1 MTEPA
6 PSPEPS
12 RAAPAAG
19 PAPGDVPAPAQ
30 PYLLV
35 LPTMEGAP
43 TPVPWPGAEGQP
55 GWAIPVT
62 VPPGTQGYA
71 LFLPLVPAPGQPTAG
86 VPAQATAPAAERSP
100 AEGAAPATGA
110 SGTTAALST
119 PAEGSAPSAGASGP
133 TAAAGST
140 PVDGGPAAAAE
151 AGKPVADRPTG
162 GEPVAA
168 PPDAVPAARREQA
181 GATSS
186 ATGDAASSTPD
197 AGPADAATADSGGAG
212 TGARPGDGAPRAA
225 DSATSGPSGASR
237 TSAAPPGTPPTAD
250 SPGTPAVTG
259 PSGAT
264 QAPASGAWAAPGAQP
279 ASGPPPAPGTQRAP
293 GTPPP
298 HGGGPVPAPPY
309 PGMGWSGHP
318 QAPTWAPR
326 PQVPRTSFLGAKWP
340 GPKAATGRAVPLAVL
355 AAAVGSAVFVPLG
368 RVGVGWFLGWLTLT
382 LAVLLAVRSK
392 TADLPRADKLIRAG
406 WAAAALALIAVPAF
420 RNAWWLVTFCVLGAL
435 GCATLAIIGGRL
447 VRSILFGLVA
457 TPFAALRGLP
467 WVRRHITASPQ
478 EATVR
483 KVTVSVVATVV
494 VLVVFGSLLASA
506 DAAFSEALG
515 QLVPEINLG
524 TVFGWLF
531 LAVVGGLIAVAGLYT
546 LAAPPDLSTVDRA
559 GERRLGLLEWAPA
572 IGALALLFAG
582 FVVVQFTTLFGGQR
596 HVQRVAGLSYAEY
609 ARSGFWQLMFVT
621 LLTVAVLGG
630 VSRWARRERPAERIL
645 LRVLLG
651 LISALSVVIV
661 ASALSRMWT
670 YQKVYSFTG
679 ERIFVMAFE
688 MLLGTVFLMIIAAGV
703 RWKGRWI
710 PGTTLALAVAMLLGL
725 AVLNPEDYV
734 ARRNTLRYEQT
745 GKIDAWY
752 LRALS
757 ADATPAL
764 AKLPD
769 PVRRCT
775 LSWIADDLAEP
786 DPWYAWNLGRQR
798 ARKALEEVGPQ
809 AVGGPKD
816 CRRADQFDLPKTRRP
831 R

>member
-1 MTEPA
+1 MSDPA
-6 PSPEPS
+6 SSPEPS

-19 PAPGDVPAPAQ
+19 SAPGDVPAPAQ

-43 TPVPWPGAEGQP
+43 APVPWPGAEGQP
-55 GWAIPVT
+55 GWAIPVS

-71 LFLPLVPAPGQPTAG
+71 LFLPLVPAPGQQTATGQPAVPT
-86 VPAQATAPAAERSP
+86 QAAAPTAERSSM
-100 AEGAAPATGA
+100 EGAAPATGA
-110 SGTTAALST
+110 SGTTAA
-119 PAEGSAPSAGASGP
+119 
-133 TAAAGST
+133 
-140 PVDGGPAAAAE
+140 
-151 AGKPVADRPTG
+151 
-162 GEPVAA
+162 A
-168 PPDAVPAARREQA
+168 PPDTVPAARREQA
-181 GATSS
+181 DATPS
-186 ATGDAASSTPD
+186 ATGDTASSSPD
-197 AGPADAATADSGGAG
+197 VG
-212 TGARPGDGAPRAA
+212 
-225 DSATSGPSGASR
+225 
-237 TSAAPPGTPPTAD
+237 
-250 SPGTPAVTG
+250 PGTPAGSPSTPAATG
-259 PSGAT
+259 PSGAAQAPAAAAQTPVTSPGT
-264 QAPASGAWAAPGAQP
+264 QPASGAWTAPGTQP
-279 ASGPPPAPGTQRAP
+279 ASGPPPAPGTHRAP
-293 GTPPP
+293 GMPPP

-326 PQVPRTSFLGAKWP
+326 PQVPRTSFLGARWP

-368 RVGVGWFLGWLTLT
+368 RVGIGWFLGWLTLT
-382 LAVLLAVRSK
+382 LAVVLAVRSK

-447 VRSILFGLVA
+447 VRSVLFGLVA

-515 QLVPEINLG
+515 SLVPEINVG

-531 LAVVGGLIAVAGLYT
+531 LAVVGGLIAVAALYT

-572 IGALALLFAG
+572 IGALTLLFAG
-582 FVVVQFTTLFGGQR
+582 FVVVQFTTLFGGQQ

-609 ARSGFWQLMFVT
+609 ARSGFWQLLFVT

-630 VSRWARRERPAERIL
+630 VSRWARRERPVERIL

-688 MLLGTVFLMIIAAGV
+688 LLLGTVFLMIIAAGV
-703 RWKGRWI
+703 RWRGRWI

-798 ARKALEEVGPQ
+798 ARKALDEVGPK
-809 AVGGPKD
+809 AIGGPKD

>member
-1 MTEPA
+1 MPEPE

-12 RAAPAAG
+12 RAAAADG
-19 PAPGDVPAPAQ
+19 PATGDVPPAAQ

-35 LPTMEGAP
+35 MPTMEGAP

-71 LFLPLVPAPGQPTAG
+71 LFVPLVPATGQPSA
-86 VPAQATAPAAERSP
+86 VPAQATAPAVERSP
-100 AEGAAPATGA
+100 VEGAAHSPATGD
-110 SGTTAALST
+110 AAKPQ
-119 PAEGSAPSAGASGP
+119 PAPAGAGVSPTGEGP
-133 TAAAGST
+133 TGA
-140 PVDGGPAAAAE
+140 
-151 AGKPVADRPTG
+151 ADR

-168 PPDAVPAARREQA
+168 TPDAAPAARPAAARADGAPSAAEDAASA
-181 GATSS
+181 GPSTSGTGTAAS
-186 ATGDAASSTPD
+186 ATGSPAAPDSSPSDAPNPQAGSTPQ
-197 AGPADAATADSGGAG
+197 APGA
-212 TGARPGDGAPRAA
+212 
-225 DSATSGPSGASR
+225 
-237 TSAAPPGTPPTAD
+237 PGTPSAQPI
-250 SPGTPAVTG
+250 PG
-259 PSGAT
+259 PS
-264 QAPASGAWAAPGAQP
+264 
-279 ASGPPPAPGTQRAP
+279 PAPGTPHAP
-293 GTPPP
+293 GMSPPP
-298 HGGGPVPAPPY
+298 GRPMGAPPY
-309 PGMGWSGHP
+309 PGPGWAGHP
-318 QAPTWAPR
+318 QAPVWAPR
-326 PQVPRTSFLGAKWP
+326 PPTPRTSFLGARWP
-340 GPKAATGRAVPLAVL
+340 GPKKATGRAAPLAVL
-355 AAAVGSAVFVPLG
+355 AGAVGSAVFVPLG

-382 LAVLLAVRSK
+382 VAVVLAVRAK
-392 TADLPRADKLIRAG
+392 TADLPRADRLIRAG
-406 WAAAALALIAVPAF
+406 WAAAALALMAVPAF

-467 WVRRHITASPQ
+467 WVRRHVTTSASA
-478 EATVR
+478 ATVS

-515 QLVPEINLG
+515 SLVPETDMG
-524 TVFGWLF
+524 SVFSWVF
-531 LAVVGGLIAVAGLYT
+531 LAVVGGLIAVAAVYT
-546 LAAPPDLSTVDRA
+546 IAAPPDLSTVDKS
-559 GERRLGLLEWAPA
+559 GERRIGLLEWAPA
-572 IGALALLFAG
+572 IGALVLLFAG
-582 FVVVQFTTLFGGQR
+582 FVVVQFTVLFGGQQ

-609 ARSGFWQLMFVT
+609 ARSGFWQLLFVT

-630 VSRWARRERPAERIL
+630 VGRWARRERPVERVL

-688 MLLGTVFLMIIAAGV
+688 MLLGTVFLMIILAGV
-703 RWKGRWI
+703 RFKGRWI
-710 PGTTLALAVAMLLGL
+710 PGTTVALAVAMLLGL

-734 ARRNTLRYEQT
+734 ARRNALRYEQT

-757 ADATPAL
+757 ADATPSL

-816 CRRADQFDLPKTRRP
+816 CRRADQFDLPKTRSP

>member
-1 MTEPA
+1 MSEPA

-43 TPVPWPGAEGQP
+43 APVPWPGAEGQP

-71 LFLPLVPAPGQPTAG
+71 LFLPLVPATGQQTATGQPAAA

-100 AEGAAPATGA
+100 VEGAAPA
-110 SGTTAALST
+110 AA
-119 PAEGSAPSAGASGP
+119 P
-133 TAAAGST
+133 
-140 PVDGGPAAAAE
+140 
-151 AGKPVADRPTG
+151 ADRPTS

-168 PPDAVPAARREQA
+168 SP
-181 GATSS
+181 
-186 ATGDAASSTPD
+186 DAASATTQA
-197 AGPADAATADSGGAG
+197 AGSKPSVASADAAGAATAGSGEA
-212 TGARPGDGAPRAA
+212 GARPGDGAPQTAT
-225 DSATSGPSGASR
+225 SATSDPARASQ
-237 TSAAPPGTPPTAD
+237 TPAAPAGT
-250 SPGTPAVTG
+250 
-259 PSGAT
+259 
-264 QAPASGAWAAPGAQP
+264 QPASGSWAAPGTQP
-279 ASGPPPAPGTQRAP
+279 ASGPPPAPGAQRAP

-326 PQVPRTSFLGAKWP
+326 PQVPRTSFLGARWP

-382 LAVLLAVRSK
+382 LAVVLAVRSK
-392 TADLPRADKLIRAG
+392 TAELPRADKLIRAG

-447 VRSILFGLVA
+447 VRSVLFGLVA

-515 QLVPEINLG
+515 SLVPEINLG
-524 TVFGWLF
+524 TVFGWVF
-531 LAVVGGLIAVAGLYT
+531 LAVVGGLIAVAALYT
-546 LAAPPDLSTVDRA
+546 LAAPPDLSTVDRE

-572 IGALALLFAG
+572 IGALTLLFAG
-582 FVVVQFTTLFGGQR
+582 FVVVQFTTLFGGQQ

-609 ARSGFWQLMFVT
+609 ARSGFWQLLFVT

-630 VSRWARRERPAERIL
+630 VSRWARRERPVERIM

-703 RWKGRWI
+703 KWRGRWI

-798 ARKALEEVGPQ
+798 ARKALDEVGPQ
-809 AVGGPKD
+809 AIGGPKD

>member
-1 MTEPA
+1 MPEPE

-12 RAAPAAG
+12 RAAPADG
-19 PAPGDVPAPAQ
+19 PATGDVPPAAQ

-35 LPTMEGAP
+35 MPTMEGAP
-43 TPVPWPGAEGQP
+43 PPVPWPGAEGQP
-55 GWAIPVT
+55 AWAIPVT
-62 VPPGTQGYA
+62 VPSGTQGYA
-71 LFLPLVPAPGQPTAG
+71 LFLPLVPATGQPSA
-86 VPAQATAPAAERSP
+86 VPAQATAPAVERSP
-100 AEGAAPATGA
+100 VEGAA
-110 SGTTAALST
+110 LS
-119 PAEGSAPSAGASGP
+119 P
-133 TAAAGST
+133 
-140 PVDGGPAAAAE
+140 
-151 AGKPVADRPTG
+151 
-162 GEPVAA
+162 
-168 PPDAVPAARREQA
+168 
-181 GATSS
+181 
-186 ATGDAASSTPD
+186 ATGDAAKPQPAPAGAGVSPTGDGSTGTAARGEPATAPADRPAGPVAATPD
-197 AGPADAATADSGGAG
+197 A
-212 TGARPGDGAPRAA
+212 PG
-225 DSATSGPSGASR
+225 
-237 TSAAPPGTPPTAD
+237 
-250 SPGTPAVTG
+250 
-259 PSGAT
+259 
-264 QAPASGAWAAPGAQP
+264 
-279 ASGPPPAPGTQRAP
+279 AP
-293 GTPPP
+293 GTPSTPP
-298 HGGGPVPAPPY
+298 TPGPSPAPSTPPTPGPSPGSGTPHAPGMPPPPGRPMGAPPY
-309 PGMGWSGHP
+309 PGPGWTGHP
-318 QAPTWAPR
+318 QAPVWAPR
-326 PQVPRTSFLGAKWP
+326 PPTPRTSFLGARWP
-340 GPKAATGRAVPLAVL
+340 GPKKATGRAAPLAVL
-355 AAAVGSAVFVPLG
+355 AGAVGSAVFVPLG

-382 LAVLLAVRSK
+382 VAVVLAVRAK
-392 TADLPRADKLIRAG
+392 TADLPRADRLIRAG
-406 WAAAALALIAVPAF
+406 WAAAALALMAVPAF

-467 WVRRHITASPQ
+467 WVRRHVTTSASA
-478 EATVR
+478 ATVS

-515 QLVPEINLG
+515 SLVPETDMG
-524 TVFGWLF
+524 SVFSWVF
-531 LAVVGGLIAVAGLYT
+531 LAVVGGLIAVAAVYT
-546 LAAPPDLSTVDRA
+546 IAAPPDLSTVDKS
-559 GERRLGLLEWAPA
+559 GERRIGLLEWAPA
-572 IGALALLFAG
+572 IGALVLLFAG
-582 FVVVQFTTLFGGQR
+582 FVVVQFTVLFGGQQ

-609 ARSGFWQLMFVT
+609 ARSGFWQLLFVT

-630 VSRWARRERPAERIL
+630 VGRWARRERPVERVL

-688 MLLGTVFLMIIAAGV
+688 MLLGTVFLMIILAGV
-703 RWKGRWI
+703 RFKGRWI
-710 PGTTLALAVAMLLGL
+710 PGTTVALAVAMLLGL

-757 ADATPAL
+757 ADATPSL

-816 CRRADQFDLPKTRRP
+816 CRRADQFDLPKTRSP

>member
-1 MTEPA
+1 MPEPE
-6 PSPEPS
+6 PSPEPP
-12 RAAPAAG
+12 RAAPADG
-19 PAPGDVPAPAQ
+19 PTTGDVPPAPQ

-35 LPTMEGAP
+35 VPTMEGAP
-43 TPVPWPGAEGQP
+43 PPVPWPGAEGQP

-71 LFLPLVPAPGQPTAG
+71 LFVPLVPATGQPQA
-86 VPAQATAPAAERSP
+86 VPAQATAPAVERSP
-100 AEGAAPATGA
+100 MEGAPDRPVAATPDAAPAARSGANPADGTPSAAGDAAPASPSTSGTGTAAPATGSPA
-110 SGTTAALST
+110 APDSSPSGSPAAAQAGTA
-119 PAEGSAPSAGASGP
+119 GS
-133 TAAAGST
+133 AAAGT
-140 PVDGGPAAAAE
+140 PSSPQPA
-151 AGKPVADRPTG
+151 T
-162 GEPVAA
+162 
-168 PPDAVPAARREQA
+168 
-181 GATSS
+181 
-186 ATGDAASSTPD
+186 
-197 AGPADAATADSGGAG
+197 
-212 TGARPGDGAPRAA
+212 
-225 DSATSGPSGASR
+225 
-237 TSAAPPGTPPTAD
+237 
-250 SPGTPAVTG
+250 
-259 PSGAT
+259 
-264 QAPASGAWAAPGAQP
+264 AAPGTSDAPNPQ
-279 ASGPPPAPGTQRAP
+279 AGSGAPGAPHAP
-293 GTPPP
+293 GMPP
-298 HGGGPVPAPPY
+298 HPGRPMGAPPY
-309 PGMGWSGHP
+309 PGAGWTGHP
-318 QAPTWAPR
+318 QAPVWAPR
-326 PQVPRTSFLGAKWP
+326 PPVPRTSFLGARWP
-340 GPKAATGRAVPLAVL
+340 GPKKATGRAAPLAVL
-355 AAAVGSAVFVPLG
+355 AGAVGSAVFVPLG

-382 LAVLLAVRSK
+382 VAVVLAVRAK
-392 TADLPRADKLIRAG
+392 TADLPRGDRLIRAG
-406 WAAAALALIAVPAF
+406 WAAAALALMAVPAF

-467 WVRRHITASPQ
+467 WVRRHVTASASA
-478 EATVR
+478 ATVS

-515 QLVPEINLG
+515 SLVPETNMDS
-524 TVFGWLF
+524 VFSGVF
-531 LAVVGGLIAVAGLYT
+531 LAVVGGLIAVAALYT
-546 LAAPPDLSTVDRA
+546 LAAPPDLSTVDRD
-559 GERRLGLLEWAPA
+559 GERRIGLLEWAPA
-572 IGALALLFAG
+572 IGALVLLFAG
-582 FVVVQFTTLFGGQR
+582 FVVVQFTVLFGGQR

-609 ARSGFWQLMFVT
+609 ARSGFWQLLFVT

-630 VSRWARRERPAERIL
+630 VGRWARRERPVERVL

-688 MLLGTVFLMIIAAGV
+688 MLLGTVFLMIILAGV
-703 RWKGRWI
+703 RFKGRWI
-710 PGTTLALAVAMLLGL
+710 PGATVALAVAMLLGL
-725 AVLNPEDYV
+725 AVLNPEAYV
-734 ARRNTLRYEQT
+734 AKRNALRYEQT

-757 ADATPAL
+757 ADATPTL

-798 ARKALEEVGPQ
+798 ARKALEQAGPA

-816 CRRADQFDLPKTRRP
+816 CRRADQFDLPKTRSP

>member
-1 MTEPA
+1 MSEPA

-43 TPVPWPGAEGQP
+43 APVPWPGAEGQP

-71 LFLPLVPAPGQPTAG
+71 LFVPLVPATGQQTATGQPAAA

-100 AEGAAPATGA
+100 VEGAAPA
-110 SGTTAALST
+110 AA
-119 PAEGSAPSAGASGP
+119 P
-133 TAAAGST
+133 
-140 PVDGGPAAAAE
+140 
-151 AGKPVADRPTG
+151 ADRPAS

-168 PPDAVPAARREQA
+168 SP
-181 GATSS
+181 
-186 ATGDAASSTPD
+186 DAASATTQA
-197 AGPADAATADSGGAG
+197 AGSKPSVASADAAGAATAGSGEA
-212 TGARPGDGAPRAA
+212 GARPGDGAPQTAT
-225 DSATSGPSGASR
+225 SATSGPPGASQ
-237 TSAAPPGTPPTAD
+237 TPAAPAGT
-250 SPGTPAVTG
+250 
-259 PSGAT
+259 
-264 QAPASGAWAAPGAQP
+264 QPASGSWAAPGTQP
-279 ASGPPPAPGTQRAP
+279 GSGPPPAPGAQRAP

-318 QAPTWAPR
+318 QGPTWTPR
-326 PQVPRTSFLGAKWP
+326 PQVPRTSFLGARWP

-382 LAVLLAVRSK
+382 LAVVLAVRSK
-392 TADLPRADKLIRAG
+392 TAELPRADKLIRAG

-420 RNAWWLVTFCVLGAL
+420 RNAWWLVTFCVLGTL

-447 VRSILFGLVA
+447 VRSVLFGLVA

-515 QLVPEINLG
+515 SLVPEINLG
-524 TVFGWLF
+524 TVFGWVF
-531 LAVVGGLIAVAGLYT
+531 LAVVGGLIAVAALYT
-546 LAAPPDLSTVDRA
+546 LAAPPDLSTVDRE

-572 IGALALLFAG
+572 IGALTLLFAG
-582 FVVVQFTTLFGGQR
+582 FVVVQFTTLFGGQQ

-609 ARSGFWQLMFVT
+609 ARSGFWQLLFVT

-630 VSRWARRERPAERIL
+630 VSRWARRERPVERIM

-703 RWKGRWI
+703 KWRGRWI

-798 ARKALEEVGPQ
+798 ARKALDEVGPQ
-809 AVGGPKD
+809 AIGGPKD

>member
-1 MTEPA
+1 MSEPA

-35 LPTMEGAP
+35 LPTMERA
-43 TPVPWPGAEGQP
+43 PVPWPGAEGQP

-71 LFLPLVPAPGQPTAG
+71 LFVPLVPATGQQTATGQPAAA
-86 VPAQATAPAAERSP
+86 VPAQATAPAAEHSP
-100 AEGAAPATGA
+100 VEGAAPAAAPADRPA
-110 SGTTAALST
+110 SGEAVAASPDAASATTQ
-119 PAEGSAPSAGASGP
+119 
-133 TAAAGST
+133 AAGS
-140 PVDGGPAAAAE
+140 
-151 AGKPVADRPTG
+151 KPSVA
-162 GEPVAA
+162 
-168 PPDAVPAARREQA
+168 
-181 GATSS
+181 S
-186 ATGDAASSTPD
+186 
-197 AGPADAATADSGGAG
+197 ADAAGAATAGSGEA
-212 TGARPGDGAPRAA
+212 GARPGDGAPQTAT
-225 DSATSGPSGASR
+225 SATSDPAGASQ
-237 TSAAPPGTPPTAD
+237 TPAAPAGT
-250 SPGTPAVTG
+250 
-259 PSGAT
+259 
-264 QAPASGAWAAPGAQP
+264 QPASGSWAAPGTQP
-279 ASGPPPAPGTQRAP
+279 ASGPPPAPGAQRAP

-326 PQVPRTSFLGAKWP
+326 PQVPRTSFLGARWP

-382 LAVLLAVRSK
+382 LAVVLAVRSR
-392 TADLPRADKLIRAG
+392 TAELPRADKLIRAG

-447 VRSILFGLVA
+447 VRSVLFGLVA

-515 QLVPEINLG
+515 SLVPEINLG
-524 TVFGWLF
+524 TVFGWVF
-531 LAVVGGLIAVAGLYT
+531 LAVVGGLIAVAALYT
-546 LAAPPDLSTVDRA
+546 LAAPPDLSTVDRE

-572 IGALALLFAG
+572 IGALTLLFAG
-582 FVVVQFTTLFGGQR
+582 FVVVQFTTLFGGQQ

-609 ARSGFWQLMFVT
+609 ARSGFWQLLFVT

-630 VSRWARRERPAERIL
+630 VSRWARRERPVERIM

-703 RWKGRWI
+703 KWRGRWI

-798 ARKALEEVGPQ
+798 ARKALDEVGPK
-809 AVGGPKD
+809 AIGGPKD

>member
-1 MTEPA
+1 MSEPA

-43 TPVPWPGAEGQP
+43 APVPWPGAEGQP

-71 LFLPLVPAPGQPTAG
+71 LFLPLVPATGQQTATGQPAAA

-100 AEGAAPATGA
+100 QEGA
-110 SGTTAALST
+110 TTAAT
-119 PAEGSAPSAGASGP
+119 GRGK
-133 TAAAGST
+133 
-140 PVDGGPAAAAE
+140 PAAA
-151 AGKPVADRPTG
+151 PADRPTG
-162 GEPVAA
+162 GEAVAA
-168 PPDAVPAARREQA
+168 PAA
-181 GATSS
+181 S
-186 ATGDAASSTPD
+186 ATTQAAGSKPSV
-197 AGPADAATADSGGAG
+197 ASADAAGAATAGSGEA
-212 TGARPGDGAPRAA
+212 GARPGDGAPQTAT
-225 DSATSGPSGASR
+225 SATSDPAGASQ
-237 TSAAPPGTPPTAD
+237 TSAAPA
-250 SPGTPAVTG
+250 G
-259 PSGAT
+259 P
-264 QAPASGAWAAPGAQP
+264 QPASGSWAAPGTQP
-279 ASGPPPAPGTQRAP
+279 ASGPPPAPGAQRAP

-326 PQVPRTSFLGAKWP
+326 PQVPRTSFLGARWP

-382 LAVLLAVRSK
+382 LAVVLAVRSK
-392 TADLPRADKLIRAG
+392 TAELPRADKFIRAG

-447 VRSILFGLVA
+447 VRSVLFGLVA

-515 QLVPEINLG
+515 SLVPEINLG

-531 LAVVGGLIAVAGLYT
+531 LAVVGGLIAVAALYT
-546 LAAPPDLSTVDRA
+546 LAAPPDLSTVDRE

-572 IGALALLFAG
+572 IGALTLLFAG
-582 FVVVQFTTLFGGQR
+582 FVVVQFTTLFGGQQ

-609 ARSGFWQLMFVT
+609 ARSGFWQLLFVT

-630 VSRWARRERPAERIL
+630 VSRWARRERPVERIM

-703 RWKGRWI
+703 KWRGRWI

-798 ARKALEEVGPQ
+798 ARKALDEVGPQ
-809 AVGGPKD
+809 AIGGPKD